1 MGARARA
8 GKKRTLFAKNF
19 NIKDSPGGPF
29 KLIDDGSFMDV
40 DDQTNSNHAS
50 NVDGDEHQSNHLNLD
65 TANSS
70 NTINTNNNNTNQN
83 SPSVPN
89 RNNNSRVSSMT
100 NDTLP
105 FLFDLFDNRKVIAV
119 DHQLVHLVD
128 ILYSQVNRENV

>member
-1 MGARARA
+1 V
-8 GKKRTLFAKNF
+8 KRTISDQCIRTKEKKTGRTSERKRKDHLKNPI
-19 NIKDSPGGPF
+19 IKDTPGGPF

-70 NTINTNNNNTNQN
+70 NSINNNTNNNLN

-89 RNNNSRVSSMT
+89 RNNNSRVSRISLEEGL
-100 NDTLP
+100 DWLF
-105 FLFDLFDNRKVIAV
+105 FLIEK
-119 DHQLVHLVD
+119 
-128 ILYSQVNRENV
+128 